1 MEDMTFLQKQVIEH
15 PAVTLTVLITFLIL
29 AVIVENREEIKFFVK
44 KRSSKRRKGLE
55 SKKD

>member
-29 AVIVENREEIKFFVK
+29 AVIIENREEIKF
-44 KRSSKRRKGLE
+44 L
-55 SKKD
+55 